1 MTANTNLHKARKAR
15 QDEFYTRLEDIEKEL
30 QHYPGAFRD
39 KVVYLNTDD
48 PKHSQ
53 FWAFFADNFATLG
66 LEQLIATHYTPGAA
80 SSTVTVK
87 TRTGTIAY
95 SIEGDGD
102 FRSAECIEFLKESDI
117 VVTNP
122 PFSLFREFVAQLI
135 EHEKKFVILGNMN
148 AITYK
153 DIWPLIQNGKLWL
166 GVEKPKR
173 FAIPDGVEGKN
184 VVEVDGV
191 RFQLFGNTLWFTNL
205 DHRKRH
211 EDLDLIR
218 YYEGNEEAYPRYDNY
233 DAIEVSRTKD
243 IPADYEGVMGVPI
256 TFLDKHN
263 PEQFEIVGQSRMVAE
278 VIEVDGKRISDL
290 VYRKPDGSLKYPYM
304 RVMIRNLNPETPIGE
319 PA

>member
-1 MTANTNLHKARKAR
+1 MTNNTSLHKARKAR

-66 LEQLIATHYTPGAA
+66 LEQLIATHYTPGAT
-80 SSTVTVK
+80 SSTATVK

-102 FRSAECIEFLKESDI
+102 FRSPESIELLKESDM

-135 EHEKKFVILGNMN
+135 EHGKQFLIIGNMN

-153 DIWPLIQNGKLWL
+153 DIFPLIKGVTVWL

-218 YYEGNEEAYPRYDNY
+218 YYEGYEDEYPKYDNY
-233 DAIEVSRTKD
+233 DAIEVSRVAN
-243 IPADYEGVMGVPI
+243 IPRDYDGVMGVPI
-256 TFLDKHN
+256 TFLGKHN
-263 PEQFEIVGQSRMVAE
+263 PNQFEIVTRNGFDDVPHQLVLHGNKVYARVF
-278 VIEVDGKRISDL
+278 VKR
-290 VYRKPDGSLKYPYM
+290 RG
-304 RVMIRNLNPETPIGE
+304 
-319 PA
+319 